1 MAPRS
6 HRWSAPNAQKAVLV
20 SGASTGIGCKIAKRR
35 AKEGYFVYDGAR
47 KEQDLKELN
56 AIPNVHSLRLDV
68 TSPDDIGAAVYTVT
82 HAGRGLCAL
91 VNNAGVG
98 LGGPL
103 TETNEEDFH
112 FLMNVNL
119 GPSRTRSTLT

>member
-68 TSPDDIGAAVYTVT
+68 TSLDDIGEAVNTVT
-82 HAGRGLCAL
+82 HAAVFMHSSTMRAL
-91 VNNAGVG
+91 VSAA
-98 LGGPL
+98 
-103 TETNEEDFH
+103 
-112 FLMNVNL
+112 
-119 GPSRTRSTLT
+119 RSLKRRKKTSIS